1 MKLDPRQSTITS
13 DVNPVGDA
21 DPVKGFEPVIRAL
34 LKPGAYPH
42 PVANLQLLETHL
54 SWVILTGPYAYKIK
68 KPVAF
73 GFVDFSTEALR
84 AHACR
89 EELRLNRRL
98 SPQRYLDL
106 VAVVGPDPGP
116 GHGPGD
122 GTELTK
128 AVRMVQFDQRQLLP
142 AVLERGELSEPR
154 IAEFAEHL
162 ARFHRDAAQAPMDSA
177 WGLPAAVIQPVQDNL
192 SALASCT
199 AEGARLGRLGQWVD
213 EQGQRLTPWFG
224 QRRQGGFIR
233 ECHGDLHLGN
243 MLLGTDGIEVFDAL
257 EFSPTLRWID
267 PISELAFLVM
277 DLAVH
282 GQLEVGSQLLNHWIE
297 ASGDG
302 EGLRG
307 WAWYSV
313 YRALVRAKVT
323 WLRLG
328 QGGLSPEAIQ
338 QGHRDLQHYLN
349 LAEFWC
355 QSRPKGLVLMHGL
368 SGSGKSTVAAR
379 LSAAT
384 GAMVFRSDVER
395 KRLFGLWGPKPTRR
409 LEGELYG
416 PEASAYLY
424 GTALPQLVEPALAAG
439 LPVVLDACFLRH
451 CERQQMARLAEKLGV
466 PMQIVAC
473 DAPEPVL
480 RQRLL
485 ARTAAGVDPSDATV
499 EVMEH
504 QRTWLEPLTS
514 DEQAI
519 SHWVDAQGQTGREAQ
534 TTKEREKALAKA
546 VVARF
551 SP

>member
-1 MKLDPRQSTITS
+1 VTLDPRQRTITS
-13 DVNPVGDA
+13 GVKPVGDA
-21 DPVKGFEPVIRAL
+21 DPIKAFEPVIRAL
-34 LKPGAYPH
+34 LKPEAYPH
-42 PVANLQLLETHL
+42 PVADLHLLETHL

-73 GFVDFSTEALR
+73 GFVDFSTETLR
-84 AHACR
+84 AQACR

-106 VAVVGPDPGP
+106 VAVVGPGD
-116 GHGPGD
+116 GPGD
-122 GTELTK
+122 GAGAGAELTK
-128 AVRMVQFDQRQLLP
+128 AVRMVQFDQSQLLP
-142 AVLERGELSEPR
+142 AVLERGELSEPL
-154 IAEFAEHL
+154 IAAFAEHL
-162 ARFHRDAAQAPMDSA
+162 ARFHRDAAQAPMDSP

-192 SALASCT
+192 TALASCT
-199 AEGARLGRLGQWVD
+199 AEGARLGRLGQWVE
-213 EQGQRLTPWFG
+213 EQGQRLTPWFEK
-224 QRRQGGFIR
+224 RRQGGFIR

-243 MLLGTDGIEVFDAL
+243 MLLGADGIEVFDAL

-277 DLAVH
+277 DLEVH
-282 GQLEVGSQLLNHWIE
+282 GQLELGNQLLNHWVE
-297 ASGDG
+297 ASGDA

-328 QGGLSPEAIQ
+328 QGGLSPEARQ
-338 QGHRDLQHYLN
+338 QGHRDLEHYLN
-349 LAEFWC
+349 LAESWC
-355 QSRPKGLVLMHGL
+355 QPRPKGLVLMHGL

-384 GAMVFRSDVER
+384 GALVFRSDVER
-395 KRLFGLWGPKPTRR
+395 KRLFGFWGTKPTRR

-451 CERQQMARLAEKLGV
+451 GERQQMARLAARLGV
-466 PMQIVAC
+466 PIQIVAC
-473 DAPEPVL
+473 RAPEPVL

-485 ARTAAGVDPSDATV
+485 ARTAAGIDPSDATV

-504 QRTWLEPLTS
+504 QRTWIEPLS
-514 DEQAI
+514 KDEEAI
-519 SHWVDAQGQTGREAQ
+519 SHWVDALS
-534 TTKEREKALAKA
+534 EKALAQA

-551 SP
+551 RP

>member
-1 MKLDPRQSTITS
+1 MRLDPRQRTITS
-13 DVNPVGDA
+13 EVNPVGDA

-34 LKPGAYPH
+34 LKPEAYPH
-42 PVANLQLLETHL
+42 PVADLQLLETHL

-73 GFVDFSTEALR
+73 GFVDFSNEALR
-84 AHACR
+84 GQACR

-106 VAVVGPDPGP
+106 VAVVGP
-116 GHGPGD
+116 GHGP
-122 GTELTK
+122 ELTQ
-128 AVRMVQFDQRQLLP
+128 AVRMVQFDQSQLLP
-142 AVLERGELSEPR
+142 AVLERGALSEPL
-154 IAEFAEHL
+154 IAAFAKHL
-162 ARFHRDAAQAPMDSA
+162 ARFHGDAAQAPIDSP

-192 SALASCT
+192 TALASCT
-199 AEGARLGRLGQWVD
+199 TEAARLGRLGHWVE
-213 EQGQRLTPWFG
+213 EQGQRLTPWFE
-224 QRRQGGFIR
+224 QRRQGGHIR

-243 MLLGTDGIEVFDAL
+243 MLLGTGGIEVFDAL

-267 PISELAFLVM
+267 PISELAFLGM

-282 GQLEVGSQLLNHWIE
+282 GQLELGSQLLNHWIE

-328 QGGLSPEAIQ
+328 QGGLSPEANQ
-338 QGHRDLQHYLN
+338 QGHRDLQHYLD
-349 LAEFWC
+349 LAESWC

-395 KRLFGLWGPKPTRR
+395 KRLFGLWGTQPTRR

-451 CERQQMARLAEKLGV
+451 RERQQMARLAKKLGV

-473 DAPEPVL
+473 TAPEPVL

-485 ARTAAGVDPSDATV
+485 ARTAAGIDPSDATV

-504 QRTWLEPLTS
+504 QRTWIEPLTS

-519 SHWVDAQGQTGREAQ
+519 SHWVEGQVA
-534 TTKEREKALAKA
+534 KDSDKALAKA
-546 VVARF
+546 VAARF

>member
-1 MKLDPRQSTITS
+1 MRLDPRQRTITS
-13 DVNPVGDA
+13 EVNPVGDA
-21 DPVKGFEPVIRAL
+21 DPVKGFAPVIRAL

-42 PVANLQLLETHL
+42 PVADLQLLETHL

-73 GFVDFSTEALR
+73 GFVDFSTETLR
-84 AHACR
+84 AQACR

-106 VAVVGPDPGP
+106 VAVVGP
-116 GHGPGD
+116 GD
-122 GTELTK
+122 GPELTQ
-128 AVRMVQFDQRQLLP
+128 AVRMVQFDQSQLLP
-142 AVLERGELSEPR
+142 AVLERGELSEPL
-154 IAEFAEHL
+154 IAAFAEHL
-162 ARFHRDAAQAPMDSA
+162 ARFHRDAARAPMDSP

-192 SALASCT
+192 TALASCS
-199 AEGARLGRLGQWVD
+199 AEAARLGRLGQWVE
-213 EQGQRLTPWFG
+213 EQGRRLTPWFE
-224 QRRQGGFIR
+224 QRRQGGHIR

-267 PISELAFLVM
+267 PISELAFLGM
-277 DLAVH
+277 DLEVH
-282 GQLEVGSQLLNHWIE
+282 GQLELGSQLLNHWIE

-328 QGGLSPEAIQ
+328 QGGLSHEASQ
-338 QGHRDLQHYLN
+338 QGHRDLQHYLD
-349 LAEFWC
+349 LAESWC

-395 KRLFGLWGPKPTRR
+395 KRLFGLWGSQPTRR
-409 LEGELYG
+409 LEGEVYG

-451 CERQQMARLAEKLGV
+451 RERQQMARLAEKLGV
-466 PMQIVAC
+466 PIQIVAC
-473 DAPEPVL
+473 RAPEQVL

-485 ARTAAGVDPSDATV
+485 ARTAAGIDPSDATV

-504 QRTWLEPLTS
+504 QRTWIEPLTS

-519 SHWVDAQGQTGREAQ
+519 SHWVDAQEQTGGEVQ
-534 TTKEREKALAKA
+534 TTKESEKALAQA

-551 SP
+551 RP

>member
-1 MKLDPRQSTITS
+1 VRLDPRQRTITS
-13 DVNPVGDA
+13 EVNPVGDA

-42 PVANLQLLETHL
+42 PVADLQLLETHL

-84 AHACR
+84 GQACR

-106 VAVVGPDPGP
+106 VAVVGP
-116 GHGPGD
+116 GD
-122 GTELTK
+122 GPELTQ
-128 AVRMVQFDQRQLLP
+128 AVRMVQFDQSQLLP
-142 AVLERGELSEPR
+142 AVLERGALSEPL
-154 IAEFAEHL
+154 IAAFAKHL
-162 ARFHRDAAQAPMDSA
+162 ARFHGDAALAPIDSP

-192 SALASCT
+192 TALASCST
-199 AEGARLGRLGQWVD
+199 EAARLGRLGHWVE
-213 EQGQRLTPWFG
+213 EQGQRLTPWFE
-224 QRRQGGFIR
+224 QRRQGGHIR

-243 MLLGTDGIEVFDAL
+243 MLLGTGGIEVFDAL

-267 PISELAFLVM
+267 PISELAFLGM

-282 GQLEVGSQLLNHWIE
+282 GQLELGSQLLNHWIE

-328 QGGLSPEAIQ
+328 QGGLSPEASH
-338 QGHRDLQHYLN
+338 QGHRDLQHYLD
-349 LAEFWC
+349 LAESWC

-395 KRLFGLWGPKPTRR
+395 KRLFGLWGTQPTRR

-451 CERQQMARLAEKLGV
+451 RERQQMARLAKKLGV

-473 DAPEPVL
+473 TAPEPVL

-485 ARTAAGVDPSDATV
+485 ARTAAGIDPSDATV

-504 QRTWLEPLTS
+504 QRTWIEPLTS

-519 SHWVDAQGQTGREAQ
+519 SHWVGELS
-534 TTKEREKALAKA
+534 EKALAQA

-551 SP
+551 RP

>member
-1 MKLDPRQSTITS
+1 MTLDPRQRTITS
-13 DVNPVGDA
+13 GVNPVGDA

-34 LKPGAYPH
+34 LKPEAYPH
-42 PVANLQLLETHL
+42 PVADLQRLETHL

-84 AHACR
+84 AQACH

-106 VAVVGPDPGP
+106 VAVVGP
-116 GHGPGD
+116 GD
-122 GTELTK
+122 GPDLTKNELTQ
-128 AVRMVQFDQRQLLP
+128 AVRMVQFDQSQLLP
-142 AVLERGELSEPR
+142 AVLERGELTEPL
-154 IAEFAEHL
+154 IAAFAEHL
-162 ARFHRDAAQAPMDSA
+162 ARFHRDAAQAPADCP
-177 WGLPAAVIQPVQDNL
+177 WGLAAAVIQPVRDNL
-192 SALASCT
+192 TALASCS
-199 AEGARLGRLGQWVD
+199 AEGSRLGRLGQWVE
-213 EQGQRLTPWFG
+213 EQGQRLTPWFE

-243 MLLGTDGIEVFDAL
+243 MLLGTSGIEVFDAL

-267 PISELAFLVM
+267 PISELAFLGM

-282 GQLEVGSQLLNHWIE
+282 GQLELSSQLLNHWIE

-313 YRALVRAKVT
+313 YRALVRAKVS

-328 QGGLSPEAIQ
+328 QGGLSPEASQ

-349 LAEFWC
+349 LAESWC
-355 QSRPKGLVLMHGL
+355 QPRPKGLVLMHGL

-395 KRLFGLWGPKPTRR
+395 KRLFGLWGTKPTRR

-451 CERQQMARLAEKLGV
+451 SERQQMARLAEKLGV

-473 DAPEPVL
+473 RAPEPVL

-485 ARTAAGVDPSDATV
+485 ARTAAGTDPSDATV

-504 QRTWLEPLTS
+504 QRSWIEPLTS

-519 SHWVDAQGQTGREAQ
+519 SHWVGEQIAPGREAQ
-534 TTKEREKALAKA
+534 TTKESEKALAQA

-551 SP
+551 RP

>member
-1 MKLDPRQSTITS
+1 MTLDPRQRTITS
-13 DVNPVGDA
+13 GVKPVGDA
-21 DPVKGFEPVIRAL
+21 DPIKAFEPVIRAL
-34 LKPGAYPH
+34 LKPEAYPH
-42 PVANLQLLETHL
+42 PVADLHLLETHL

-73 GFVDFSTEALR
+73 GFVDFSTETLR
-84 AHACR
+84 AQACR

-98 SPQRYLDL
+98 SPQRYVDL
-106 VAVVGPDPGP
+106 VAVVGPGDGP
-116 GHGPGD
+116 GAGA
-122 GTELTK
+122 ELTK
-128 AVRMVQFDQRQLLP
+128 AVRMVQFDQSQLLP
-142 AVLERGELSEPR
+142 AVLERDELSEPL
-154 IAEFAEHL
+154 IAAFAEHL
-162 ARFHRDAAQAPMDSA
+162 ARFHRDAAQAPMDSP

-192 SALASCT
+192 TALASCT
-199 AEGARLGRLGQWVD
+199 AEAARLGRLGQWVE
-213 EQGQRLTPWFG
+213 EQSQRLTPWIG

-243 MLLGTDGIEVFDAL
+243 MLLGADGIEVFDAL

-282 GQLEVGSQLLNHWIE
+282 GQLELGNQLLNHWVE
-297 ASGDG
+297 ASGDA

-328 QGGLSPEAIQ
+328 QGGLSPEARQ
-338 QGHRDLQHYLN
+338 QGHRDLEHYLN
-349 LAEFWC
+349 LAESWC
-355 QSRPKGLVLMHGL
+355 QPRPKGLVLMHGL

-395 KRLFGLWGPKPTRR
+395 KRLFGLWGTKPTRR

-451 CERQQMARLAEKLGV
+451 SERQQMARLAARLGV
-466 PMQIVAC
+466 PIQIVAC
-473 DAPEPVL
+473 RAPEPVL

-485 ARTAAGVDPSDATV
+485 ARTAAGIDPSDATV

-504 QRTWLEPLTS
+504 QRTWIEPLS
-514 DEQAI
+514 KDEEAI
-519 SHWVDAQGQTGREAQ
+519 CHWVGELS
-534 TTKEREKALAKA
+534 EKALAQA

-551 SP
+551 RP

>member
-1 MKLDPRQSTITS
+1 MNRDPRQRTITS

-21 DPVKGFEPVIRAL
+21 DPVKRFEPVIRAL
-34 LKPGAYPH
+34 LKPEAYPH
-42 PVANLQLLETHL
+42 AVADVQLLETHL

-68 KPVAF
+68 KPVVF
-73 GFVDFSTEALR
+73 GFVDFSTAALR
-84 AHACR
+84 AQACR

-106 VAVVGPDPGP
+106 VAVVGP
-116 GHGPGD
+116 GD
-122 GTELTK
+122 GAQLAEPVLTE
-128 AVRMVQFDQRQLLP
+128 AVRMVQFDQGQLLP
-142 AVLERGELSEPR
+142 AVLERGELTEPLV
-154 IAEFAEHL
+154 AAFAEHL
-162 ARFHRDAAQAPMDSA
+162 ARFHSDAAQAPTPSS

-192 SALASCT
+192 TALASCT
-199 AEGARLGRLGQWVD
+199 AEGARLGRLGQWVE
-213 EQGQRLTPWFG
+213 EQGQQLTPWFE
-224 QRRQGGFIR
+224 QRRQGGHIR

-243 MLLGTDGIEVFDAL
+243 MLLGADGIEVFDAL

-282 GQLEVGSQLLNHWIE
+282 GQMEFGSQLLNHWIE
-297 ASGDG
+297 SSGDG

-313 YRALVRAKVT
+313 YRALVRAKVN

-328 QGGLSPEAIQ
+328 QGGLTPKARQ
-338 QGHRDLQHYLN
+338 QCHRELNHYLN
-349 LAEFWC
+349 LAESWC
-355 QSRPKGLVLMHGL
+355 QKRPKGLVLMHGL

-395 KRLFGLWGPKPTRR
+395 KRLFGLWGSKPSRR

-416 PEASAYLY
+416 PDATTYLY

-439 LPVVLDACFLRH
+439 LPVILDACFLKKS
-451 CERQQMARLAEKLGV
+451 ERQSMADLAEKLGA
-466 PMQIVAC
+466 PLQIVAC
-473 DAPEPVL
+473 HAPEPLL

-485 ARTAAGVDPSDATV
+485 ARMAAGLDPSDATV

-504 QRTWLEPLTS
+504 QRSWIEPLASEEEAITHWVEAQPTKDS
-514 DEQAI
+514 EQA
-519 SHWVDAQGQTGREAQ
+519 
-534 TTKEREKALAKA
+534 LANA

-551 SP
+551 RA

>member
-1 MKLDPRQSTITS
+1 MKLDLRQSTITS

-84 AHACR
+84 AQACR

-106 VAVVGPDPGP
+106 VAVV
-116 GHGPGD
+116 GPGD

-177 WGLPAAVIQPVQDNL
+177 WGLPQAVIQPVQDNL

-485 ARTAAGVDPSDATV
+485 ARAAAGVDPSDATV

>member
-1 MKLDPRQSTITS
+1 VKLDPRQSTITS
-13 DVNPVGDA
+13 DGNPVGDA

-42 PVANLQLLETHL
+42 PVADLQLLETHL

-84 AHACR
+84 SQACR

-106 VAVVGPDPGP
+106 VAVVGPGDGP
-116 GHGPGD
+116 G
-122 GTELTK
+122 LTK
-128 AVRMVQFDQRQLLP
+128 TNLTQAVRMVQFDQNQLLP
-142 AVLERGELSEPR
+142 AVLERGELSEPL
-154 IAEFAEHL
+154 IAAFAEHL
-162 ARFHRDAAQAPMDSA
+162 ARFHRDAAQAPMDSP

-192 SALASCT
+192 TALASCT
-199 AEGARLGRLGQWVD
+199 AEGARLGRLGPWVE
-213 EQGQRLTPWFG
+213 EQGKRLTPWFE
-224 QRRQGGFIR
+224 QRRQGGHIR

-267 PISELAFLVM
+267 PISELAFLGM

-282 GQLEVGSQLLNHWIE
+282 GRLELGSQLLNHWIE

-328 QGGLSPEAIQ
+328 QGGLSPEASQ
-338 QGHRDLQHYLN
+338 QGHRDLQHYLD
-349 LAEFWC
+349 LAESWC
-355 QSRPKGLVLMHGL
+355 QGRPKGLVLMHGL

-379 LSAAT
+379 LRAAT

-395 KRLFGLWGPKPTRR
+395 KRLFGLWGNQPTRQ

-416 PEASAYLY
+416 PEASVYLY

-451 CERQQMARLAEKLGV
+451 RERQQMARLAASLDV
-466 PMQIVAC
+466 PIQIVAC
-473 DAPEPVL
+473 AAPEPVL

-485 ARTAAGVDPSDATV
+485 ARTAAGIDPSDATV

-504 QRTWLEPLTS
+504 QRTWIEPLS
-514 DEQAI
+514 KDEEAI
-519 SHWVDAQGQTGREAQ
+519 TLWVDAKEQTGGEAQ
-534 TTKEREKALAKA
+534 TPKESEKALAQA

-551 SP
+551 RP

>member
-1 MKLDPRQSTITS
+1 MKLDPRQRTITS
-13 DVNPVGDA
+13 EVNPVGDA

-42 PVANLQLLETHL
+42 PVADLHLLETHL

-84 AHACR
+84 GQACR

-106 VAVVGPDPGP
+106 VAVVGP
-116 GHGPGD
+116 GHGPD
-122 GTELTK
+122 LTRNELTQ
-128 AVRMVQFDQRQLLP
+128 AVRMVQFDQSQLLP
-142 AVLERGELSEPR
+142 AVLERGELNEPL
-154 IAEFAEHL
+154 IAAFAERL
-162 ARFHRDAAQAPMDSA
+162 ARFHGDAAPAPMDSP

-192 SALASCT
+192 TALASCT
-199 AEGARLGRLGQWVD
+199 AEGARLGRLGHWV
-213 EQGQRLTPWFG
+213 EEEGQRLTPWFE
-224 QRRQGGFIR
+224 QRRQGGHIR

-243 MLLGTDGIEVFDAL
+243 MLLGDDGIEVFDAL

-267 PISELAFLVM
+267 PISELAFLGM

-282 GQLEVGSQLLNHWIE
+282 GQLELGSQLLNHWIE

-328 QGGLSPEAIQ
+328 QGGLSPEASQ
-338 QGHRDLQHYLN
+338 QGHRDLQRYLN
-349 LAEFWC
+349 LAESWC
-355 QSRPKGLVLMHGL
+355 QGRPKGLVLMHGL

-384 GAMVFRSDVER
+384 GALLFRSDVER
-395 KRLFGLWGPKPTRR
+395 KRLFGLWGTQPTHR

-424 GTALPQLVEPALAAG
+424 GTALPQLVEAALASG
-439 LPVVLDACFLRH
+439 LPVIVDACFLRH
-451 CERQQMARLAEKLGV
+451 WERQPMADLAVKLDV
-466 PMQIVAC
+466 PIQIVAC
-473 DAPEPVL
+473 SAPEPVL

-485 ARTAAGVDPSDATV
+485 GRTATGTDPSDATV
-499 EVMEH
+499 EVMEQ
-504 QRTWLEPLTS
+504 QRTWIEPLS
-514 DEQAI
+514 KDEEAI
-519 SHWVDAQGQTGREAQ
+519 SHWVGELRG
-534 TTKEREKALAKA
+534 KALAQA

-551 SP
+551 RP

>member
-1 MKLDPRQSTITS
+1 MTLDPRQRTITS
-13 DVNPVGDA
+13 GVKPVGDA
-21 DPVKGFEPVIRAL
+21 DPIKAFEPVIRAL
-34 LKPGAYPH
+34 LKPEAYPH
-42 PVANLQLLETHL
+42 PVADLHLLETHL

-73 GFVDFSTEALR
+73 GFVDFSTETLR
-84 AHACR
+84 AQACR

-98 SPQRYLDL
+98 SPQRYVDL
-106 VAVVGPDPGP
+106 VAVVGPGD
-116 GHGPGD
+116 GPGD
-122 GTELTK
+122 GAGAGAELTK
-128 AVRMVQFDQRQLLP
+128 AVRMVQFDQSQLLP
-142 AVLERGELSEPR
+142 AVLERDELSEPL
-154 IAEFAEHL
+154 IAAFAEHL
-162 ARFHRDAAQAPMDSA
+162 ARFHRDAAQAPMDSP

-192 SALASCT
+192 TALASCT
-199 AEGARLGRLGQWVD
+199 AEAARLGRLGQWVE
-213 EQGQRLTPWFG
+213 EQSQRLTPWIG

-243 MLLGTDGIEVFDAL
+243 MLLGADGIEVFDAL

-282 GQLEVGSQLLNHWIE
+282 GQLELGNQLLNHWVE
-297 ASGDG
+297 ASGDA

-328 QGGLSPEAIQ
+328 QGGLSPEARQ
-338 QGHRDLQHYLN
+338 QGHRDLEHYLN
-349 LAEFWC
+349 LAESWC
-355 QSRPKGLVLMHGL
+355 QPRPKGLVLMHGL

-384 GAMVFRSDVER
+384 GALVFRSDVER
-395 KRLFGLWGPKPTRR
+395 KRLFGFWGTKPTRR

-451 CERQQMARLAEKLGV
+451 SERQQMARLAARLGV
-466 PMQIVAC
+466 PIQIVAC
-473 DAPEPVL
+473 RAPEPVL

-485 ARTAAGVDPSDATV
+485 ARTAAGIDPSDATV

-504 QRTWLEPLTS
+504 QRTWIEPLS
-514 DEQAI
+514 KDEEAI
-519 SHWVDAQGQTGREAQ
+519 CHWVDALS
-534 TTKEREKALAKA
+534 EKALAHA

-551 SP
+551 RP

>member
-1 MKLDPRQSTITS
+1 MNRDPRQRTITS

-21 DPVKGFEPVIRAL
+21 DPVKRFEPVIRAL
-34 LKPGAYPH
+34 LKPEAYPH
-42 PVANLQLLETHL
+42 PVADLQLLETHL

-73 GFVDFSTEALR
+73 GFVDFSTESLR
-84 AHACR
+84 AQACR

-106 VAVVGPDPGP
+106 VAVVGPS
-116 GHGPGD
+116 HGPD
-122 GTELTK
+122 LTK
-128 AVRMVQFDQRQLLP
+128 AVRMVQFDQSQLLP
-142 AVLERGELSEPR
+142 AVLERGELSEPL
-154 IAEFAEHL
+154 IAEFAGHL
-162 ARFHRDAAQAPMDSA
+162 ARFHSDAAQAPMDSP
-177 WGLPAAVIQPVQDNL
+177 WGRPAAVIQPVQDNL
-192 SALASCT
+192 TALASCT
-199 AEGARLGRLGQWVD
+199 AEGARLGRLGQWVE
-213 EQGQRLTPWFG
+213 EQGQRLTPWFE
-224 QRRQGGFIR
+224 QRRKGGFIR

-243 MLLGTDGIEVFDAL
+243 MLLGVDGIEVFDAL

-267 PISELAFLVM
+267 PISELAFLGM
-277 DLAVH
+277 DLEVH
-282 GQLEVGSQLLNHWIE
+282 GQLELGSQLLNRWIE
-297 ASGDG
+297 ASGDA

-323 WLRLG
+323 WLRIG
-328 QGGLSPEAIQ
+328 QGGLSPEASQ
-338 QGHRDLQHYLN
+338 QGHRDLQLYLN
-349 LAEFWC
+349 LAESWC

-395 KRLFGLWGPKPTRR
+395 KRLFGLWGTKPTRQ

-424 GTALPQLVEPALAAG
+424 ATALPQLVKPALAAG

-451 CERQQMARLAEKLGV
+451 SERQQMAALAEKLGV
-466 PMQIVAC
+466 PMQIVGC
-473 DAPEPVL
+473 LAPEPVL

-485 ARTAAGVDPSDATV
+485 ARTAAGTDPSDATV

-504 QRTWLEPLTS
+504 QRTWIEPLTS

-519 SHWVDAQGQTGREAQ
+519 SHWVEVQ
-534 TTKEREKALAKA
+534 TTKDSEKALAQA
-546 VVARF
+546 VLARF
-551 SP
+551 RP

>member
-1 MKLDPRQSTITS
+1 VTLDPRQRTITS
-13 DVNPVGDA
+13 GVKQVGDA
-21 DPVKGFEPVIRAL
+21 DPIKAFEPVIRAL
-34 LKPGAYPH
+34 LKPEAYPH
-42 PVANLQLLETHL
+42 PVADLHLLETHL

-73 GFVDFSTEALR
+73 GFVDFSTETLR
-84 AHACR
+84 AQACR

-98 SPQRYLDL
+98 SPQRYVDL
-106 VAVVGPDPGP
+106 VAVVGPGD
-116 GHGPGD
+116 GPGD
-122 GTELTK
+122 GAGAGAELTK
-128 AVRMVQFDQRQLLP
+128 AVRMVQFDQSQLLP
-142 AVLERGELSEPR
+142 AVLERDELSEPL
-154 IAEFAEHL
+154 IAAFAEHL
-162 ARFHRDAAQAPMDSA
+162 ARFHRDAAQAPMDSP

-192 SALASCT
+192 TALASCT
-199 AEGARLGRLGQWVD
+199 AEAARLGRLGQWVE
-213 EQGQRLTPWFG
+213 EQSQRLTPWIG

-243 MLLGTDGIEVFDAL
+243 MLLGADGIEVFDAL

-282 GQLEVGSQLLNHWIE
+282 GQLELGNQLLNHWVE
-297 ASGDG
+297 ASGDA

-328 QGGLSPEAIQ
+328 QGGLSPEARQ
-338 QGHRDLQHYLN
+338 QGHRDLEHYLN
-349 LAEFWC
+349 LAESWC
-355 QSRPKGLVLMHGL
+355 QPRPKGLVLMHGL

-384 GAMVFRSDVER
+384 GALVFRSDVER
-395 KRLFGLWGPKPTRR
+395 KRLFGFWGTKPTRR

-451 CERQQMARLAEKLGV
+451 SERQQMARLAARLGV
-466 PMQIVAC
+466 PIQIVAC
-473 DAPEPVL
+473 RAPEPVL

-485 ARTAAGVDPSDATV
+485 ARTAAGIDPSDATV

-504 QRTWLEPLTS
+504 QRTWIEPLS
-514 DEQAI
+514 KDEEAI
-519 SHWVDAQGQTGREAQ
+519 CHWVDALS
-534 TTKEREKALAKA
+534 EKALAHA

-551 SP
+551 RP

>member
-1 MKLDPRQSTITS
+1 VTLDPRQRTITS
-13 DVNPVGDA
+13 EVNPVGDA

-34 LKPGAYPH
+34 LKPEAYPH
-42 PVANLQLLETHL
+42 PVADLHLLETHL

-84 AHACR
+84 AQACR

-106 VAVVGPDPGP
+106 VSVVGP
-116 GHGPGD
+116 GHGP
-122 GTELTK
+122 ELTK
-128 AVRMVQFDQRQLLP
+128 AVRMVQFDQRQLLA
-142 AVLERGELSEPR
+142 AVLERGELSEPL
-154 IAEFAEHL
+154 IAAFAEHL
-162 ARFHRDAAQAPMDSA
+162 ARFHRDADQAPMDSP

-192 SALASCT
+192 TALASCT
-199 AEGARLGRLGQWVD
+199 AEAARLGRLGQWVA

-243 MLLGTDGIEVFDAL
+243 MLLGPDGIEVFDAL

-277 DLAVH
+277 DLEVH
-282 GQLEVGSQLLNHWIE
+282 GQLELGSQLLNHWIE

-328 QGGLSPEAIQ
+328 QGGLSPEARQ
-338 QGHRDLQHYLN
+338 QGHRDLQLYLN
-349 LAEFWC
+349 LAESWC

-379 LSAAT
+379 LSTAT

-395 KRLFGLWGPKPTRR
+395 KRLFGLWGTKPTRR
-409 LEGELYG
+409 LEGDLYG
-416 PEASAYLY
+416 PEASDYLY

-451 CERQQMARLAEKLGV
+451 SERQQMARLAEKLGV

-473 DAPEPVL
+473 RAPEPVL

-485 ARTAAGVDPSDATV
+485 ARTAAGIDPSDATV

-504 QRTWLEPLTS
+504 QRTWIEPLTS

-519 SHWVDAQGQTGREAQ
+519 SHWVGAQTAPEREAQ
-534 TTKEREKALAKA
+534 ITKESEKALAQA
-546 VVARF
+546 VLAGFR
-551 SP
+551 P

>member
-1 MKLDPRQSTITS
+1 VKLDLRQSTITS

-84 AHACR
+84 AQACR

-106 VAVVGPDPGP
+106 VAVV
-116 GHGPGD
+116 GPGD

-177 WGLPAAVIQPVQDNL
+177 WGLPQAVIQPVQDNL

-485 ARTAAGVDPSDATV
+485 ARAAAGVDPSDATV

>member
-1 MKLDPRQSTITS
+1 MRLDPRQRTITS
-13 DVNPVGDA
+13 EVNPVGDA

-42 PVANLQLLETHL
+42 PVADLQLLETHL

-84 AHACR
+84 GQACR

-106 VAVVGPDPGP
+106 VAVVGP
-116 GHGPGD
+116 GD
-122 GTELTK
+122 GPELTQ
-128 AVRMVQFDQRQLLP
+128 AVRMVQFDQSQLLP
-142 AVLERGELSEPR
+142 AVLERGALSEPL
-154 IAEFAEHL
+154 IAAFAKHL
-162 ARFHRDAAQAPMDSA
+162 ARFHGDAAQAPIDSP

-192 SALASCT
+192 TALASCST
-199 AEGARLGRLGQWVD
+199 EAARLGRLGHWVE
-213 EQGQRLTPWFG
+213 EQGQRLTPWFE
-224 QRRQGGFIR
+224 QRRQGGHIR

-243 MLLGTDGIEVFDAL
+243 MLLGTGGIEVFDAL

-267 PISELAFLVM
+267 PISELAFLGM

-282 GQLEVGSQLLNHWIE
+282 GQLELGNQLLNHWIE

-328 QGGLSPEAIQ
+328 QGGLSPEASQ
-338 QGHRDLQHYLN
+338 QGHRDLQRYLN
-349 LAEFWC
+349 LAESWC

-395 KRLFGLWGPKPTRR
+395 KRLFGLWGTQPTRR

-451 CERQQMARLAEKLGV
+451 RERQQMARLAKKLGV

-473 DAPEPVL
+473 TAPEPVL

-485 ARTAAGVDPSDATV
+485 ARTAAGIDPSDATV

-504 QRTWLEPLTS
+504 QRTWIEPLTS

-519 SHWVDAQGQTGREAQ
+519 SHWVGELS
-534 TTKEREKALAKA
+534 EKALAQA

-551 SP
+551 RP

>member
-1 MKLDPRQSTITS
+1 VKLDPRQSTITS

-42 PVANLQLLETHL
+42 PVADLQLLETHL

-84 AHACR
+84 SQACR

-106 VAVVGPDPGP
+106 VAVVGPGDGP
-116 GHGPGD
+116 G
-122 GTELTK
+122 LTQ
-128 AVRMVQFDQRQLLP
+128 AVRMVQFDQSQLLP
-142 AVLERGELSEPR
+142 AVLERGELSEPL
-154 IAEFAEHL
+154 IAAFAEHL
-162 ARFHRDAAQAPMDSA
+162 ARFHRDAAQAPLDSP

-192 SALASCT
+192 TALASCT
-199 AEGARLGRLGQWVD
+199 GEGARLGRLGHWVE

-224 QRRQGGFIR
+224 QRRQGGHIR

-243 MLLGTDGIEVFDAL
+243 MLLGADGIEVFDAL

-267 PISELAFLVM
+267 PISELAFLGM

-282 GQLEVGSQLLNHWIE
+282 GQLELGSQLLNHWIE

-328 QGGLSPEAIQ
+328 QGGLSPEASE
-338 QGHRDLQHYLN
+338 QGHRDLQHYLD
-349 LAEFWC
+349 LAESWC

-368 SGSGKSTVAAR
+368 SGSGKSTMAAR

-395 KRLFGLWGPKPTRR
+395 KRLFGLWGTQQTRR

-424 GTALPQLVEPALAAG
+424 ETALPQLVEPALAAG

-451 CERQQMARLAEKLGV
+451 RERKQMARLAEKLGV

-473 DAPEPVL
+473 AAPEPVL

-485 ARTAAGVDPSDATV
+485 ARTAAGIDPSDATV

-504 QRTWLEPLTS
+504 QRTWIEPLNK
-514 DEQAI
+514 DEEAI
-519 SHWVDAQGQTGREAQ
+519 SHWVDAQEQTGGEAQ
-534 TTKEREKALAKA
+534 TTKESAKALAQA

-551 SP
+551 RP

>member
-1 MKLDPRQSTITS
+1 MTLDPRQRTITS
-13 DVNPVGDA
+13 GVKPVGDA
-21 DPVKGFEPVIRAL
+21 DPIKAFEPVIRAL
-34 LKPGAYPH
+34 LKPEAYPH
-42 PVANLQLLETHL
+42 PVADLHLLETHL

-73 GFVDFSTEALR
+73 GFVDFSTETLR
-84 AHACR
+84 AQACR

-98 SPQRYLDL
+98 SPQRYVDL
-106 VAVVGPDPGP
+106 VAVVGPGD
-116 GHGPGD
+116 GPGD
-122 GTELTK
+122 GAGAGAELTK
-128 AVRMVQFDQRQLLP
+128 AVRMVQFDQSQLLP
-142 AVLERGELSEPR
+142 AVLERDELSEPL
-154 IAEFAEHL
+154 IAAFAEHL
-162 ARFHRDAAQAPMDSA
+162 ARFHRDAAQAPMDSP

-192 SALASCT
+192 TALASCT
-199 AEGARLGRLGQWVD
+199 AEAARLGRLGQWVE
-213 EQGQRLTPWFG
+213 EQSQRLTPWIG

-243 MLLGTDGIEVFDAL
+243 MLLGADGIEVFDAL

-282 GQLEVGSQLLNHWIE
+282 GQLELGNQLLNHWVE
-297 ASGDG
+297 ASGDA

-328 QGGLSPEAIQ
+328 QGSLSPEARQ
-338 QGHRDLQHYLN
+338 QGHRDLEHYLN
-349 LAEFWC
+349 LAESWC
-355 QSRPKGLVLMHGL
+355 QPRPKGLVLMHGL

-384 GAMVFRSDVER
+384 GALVFRSDVER
-395 KRLFGLWGPKPTRR
+395 KRLFGFWGTKPTRR

-451 CERQQMARLAEKLGV
+451 SERQQMARLAARLGV
-466 PMQIVAC
+466 PIQIVAC
-473 DAPEPVL
+473 RAPEPVL

-485 ARTAAGVDPSDATV
+485 ARTAAGIDPSDATV

-504 QRTWLEPLTS
+504 QRTWIEPLS
-514 DEQAI
+514 KDEEAI
-519 SHWVDAQGQTGREAQ
+519 CHWVDALS
-534 TTKEREKALAKA
+534 EKALAHA

-551 SP
+551 RP

>member
-1 MKLDPRQSTITS
+1 MRLDPRQGTITS
-13 DVNPVGDA
+13 EVNPVGDA

-42 PVANLQLLETHL
+42 PVADLQLLETHL

-84 AHACR
+84 AQACR

-106 VAVVGPDPGP
+106 VAVVGP

-122 GTELTK
+122 GPDLTKTELTQ
-128 AVRMVQFDQRQLLP
+128 AVRMVQFDQSQLLP
-142 AVLERGELSEPR
+142 AVLERGALSEPL
-154 IAEFAEHL
+154 IAAFAKHL
-162 ARFHRDAAQAPMDSA
+162 ARFHGDAAQAPIDSP

-192 SALASCT
+192 TALASCT
-199 AEGARLGRLGQWVD
+199 TEAARLGRLGHWVE

-224 QRRQGGFIR
+224 QRRQGGHIR

-243 MLLGTDGIEVFDAL
+243 MLLGTGGIEVFDAL

-267 PISELAFLVM
+267 PISELAFLGM

-282 GQLEVGSQLLNHWIE
+282 GQLELGSQLLNHWIE

-328 QGGLSPEAIQ
+328 QGGLSPEASQ
-338 QGHRDLQHYLN
+338 QGHRDLQHYLD
-349 LAEFWC
+349 LAESWC

-395 KRLFGLWGPKPTRR
+395 KRLFGLWGTQPTRR

-451 CERQQMARLAEKLGV
+451 RERQQMARLAKKLGV

-473 DAPEPVL
+473 TAPEPVL

-485 ARTAAGVDPSDATV
+485 ARTAAGIDPSDATV

-504 QRTWLEPLTS
+504 QRTWIEPLTS

-519 SHWVDAQGQTGREAQ
+519 SHWVEGQVA
-534 TTKEREKALAKA
+534 KDSDKALAQA
-546 VVARF
+546 VAARF

>member
-1 MKLDPRQSTITS
+1 VNRDPRQRTITS

-21 DPVKGFEPVIRAL
+21 DPVKRFEPVIRAL
-34 LKPGAYPH
+34 LKPEAYPH

-73 GFVDFSTEALR
+73 GFVDFSTESLR
-84 AHACR
+84 AQACR

-106 VAVVGPDPGP
+106 VAVVGPS
-116 GHGPGD
+116 HGPD
-122 GTELTK
+122 LTK
-128 AVRMVQFDQRQLLP
+128 AVRMVQFDQSQLLP
-142 AVLERGELSEPR
+142 AVLERGELSEPL
-154 IAEFAEHL
+154 IAEFAGHL
-162 ARFHRDAAQAPMDSA
+162 ARFHSDAAQAPMDSP
-177 WGLPAAVIQPVQDNL
+177 WGRPAAVIQPVQDNL
-192 SALASCT
+192 TALASCT
-199 AEGARLGRLGQWVD
+199 AEGARLGRLGQWVE
-213 EQGQRLTPWFG
+213 EQGQRLTPLFE
-224 QRRQGGFIR
+224 QRRTGGFIR

-243 MLLGTDGIEVFDAL
+243 MLLGVDGIEVFDAL

-267 PISELAFLVM
+267 PISELAFLGM
-277 DLAVH
+277 DLEVH
-282 GQLEVGSQLLNHWIE
+282 GQRELGSQLLNRWIE
-297 ASGDG
+297 ASGDA
-302 EGLRG
+302 EGLSG

-323 WLRLG
+323 WLRIG
-328 QGGLSPEAIQ
+328 QGGLSPEASQ
-338 QGHRDLQHYLN
+338 QGHRDLQLYLN
-349 LAEFWC
+349 LAESWC

-395 KRLFGLWGPKPTRR
+395 KRLFGLWGTKPTRQ

-416 PEASAYLY
+416 PEASAHLY
-424 GTALPQLVEPALAAG
+424 ATALPQLVKPALAAG

-451 CERQQMARLAEKLGV
+451 SERQQMAALAEKLGV
-466 PMQIVAC
+466 PMQIVGC
-473 DAPEPVL
+473 LAPEPVL
-480 RQRLL
+480 HQRLL
-485 ARTAAGVDPSDATV
+485 ARTAAGTDPSDATV

-504 QRTWLEPLTS
+504 QRTWIEPLTS

-519 SHWVDAQGQTGREAQ
+519 SHWVEVQ
-534 TTKEREKALAKA
+534 TTKDSEKALAQA
-546 VVARF
+546 VLARF
-551 SP
+551 RP

>member
-1 MKLDPRQSTITS
+1 MRLDPRQRTITS
-13 DVNPVGDA
+13 EVNPVGDA

-42 PVANLQLLETHL
+42 PVADLHLLETHL
-54 SWVILTGPYAYKIK
+54 SWVILTGPFAYKIK

-84 AHACR
+84 AQACR

-106 VAVVGPDPGP
+106 VAVM
-116 GHGPGD
+116 GPGD
-122 GTELTK
+122 GPELTQ
-128 AVRMVQFDQRQLLP
+128 AVRMVQFDQSQLLP
-142 AVLERGELSEPR
+142 AVLDRGELSEPV
-154 IAEFAEHL
+154 IAAFAEHL
-162 ARFHRDAAQAPMDSA
+162 ARFHRDAAQAPRDSP

-192 SALASCT
+192 TALASCT
-199 AEGARLGRLGQWVD
+199 AEAARLGRLGQWVE

-243 MLLGTDGIEVFDAL
+243 MLLGADGIEVFDAL

-267 PISELAFLVM
+267 PISELAFLGM
-277 DLAVH
+277 DLEVH
-282 GQLEVGSQLLNHWIE
+282 GELELGNQLLNHWIE

-328 QGGLSPEAIQ
+328 QGGLSPEANQ
-338 QGHRDLQHYLN
+338 QGHRDLQHYLD
-349 LAEFWC
+349 LAESWC

-395 KRLFGLWGPKPTRR
+395 KRLFGLWGTQPTRR

-451 CERQQMARLAEKLGV
+451 RERQQMARLAKKLGV

-473 DAPEPVL
+473 TAPEPVL

-485 ARTAAGVDPSDATV
+485 ARTAAGIDPSDATV

-504 QRTWLEPLTS
+504 QRTWIEPLTS

-519 SHWVDAQGQTGREAQ
+519 SHWVEGQVA
-534 TTKEREKALAKA
+534 KDSEKALAKA
-546 VVARF
+546 VAARF

>member
-1 MKLDPRQSTITS
+1 MSRDPRQRSITS
-13 DVNPVGDA
+13 DGAPVGDS
-21 DPVKGFEPVIRAL
+21 DPVKAFEPVIRGL
-34 LKPGAYPH
+34 LKPEAYPH
-42 PVANLQLLETHL
+42 PVADLQLLETHL

-73 GFVDFSTEALR
+73 GFVDFSTAALR
-84 AHACR
+84 GRACR

-106 VAVVGPDPGP
+106 VTVV
-116 GHGPGD
+116 GPGD
-122 GTELTK
+122 GSVLTETMLTETVLTEAVLTE

-142 AVLERGELSEPR
+142 AVLERGALPEALV
-154 IAEFAEHL
+154 ITFAEQL
-162 ARFHRDAAQAPMDSA
+162 ARFHSDAAQAPTPSS

-192 SALASCT
+192 TALASCT
-199 AEGARLGRLGQWVD
+199 AEGERLGRLGQWVE
-213 EQGQRLTPWFG
+213 EQGQQLTPWFE
-224 QRRQGGFIR
+224 QRRQGGHIR

-243 MLLGTDGIEVFDAL
+243 MLLGANGIEVFDAL

-282 GQLEVGSQLLNHWIE
+282 GQMELGSQLLNHWIE
-297 ASGDG
+297 SSGDA

-313 YRALVRAKVT
+313 YRALVRAKVN

-328 QGGLSPEAIQ
+328 QAGLSPEASQ
-338 QGHRDLQHYLN
+338 QCVRDLEHYLV
-349 LAEFWC
+349 LAESWC
-355 QSRPKGLVLMHGL
+355 QPKSKGLVLMHGL

-379 LSAAT
+379 LSGAT

-395 KRLFGLWGPKPTRR
+395 KRLFGLWGTKPTRR

-416 PEASAYLY
+416 PEASGYLY
-424 GTALPQLVEPALAAG
+424 GTALPKLVEAALAAG
-439 LPVVLDACFLRH
+439 LPVILDACFLKQS
-451 CERQQMARLAEKLGV
+451 ERLAMAALAKRLGV
-466 PMQIVAC
+466 PLQIVAC
-473 DAPEPVL
+473 RAPEPVL

-485 ARTAAGVDPSDATV
+485 ARTAAGIDPSDATV

-504 QRTWLEPLTS
+504 QRGWIEPLS
-514 DEQAI
+514 SEEEAI
-519 SHWVDAQGQTGREAQ
+519 CHWVEGQ
-534 TTKEREKALAKA
+534 TTKDSEKALTNA
-546 VVARF
+546 VIARF
-551 SP
+551 RP

>member
-1 MKLDPRQSTITS
+1 MTLDPRQRTITS
-13 DVNPVGDA
+13 GVKPVGDA
-21 DPVKGFEPVIRAL
+21 DPIKAFEPVIRAL
-34 LKPGAYPH
+34 LKPEAYPH
-42 PVANLQLLETHL
+42 PVADLHLLETHL

-73 GFVDFSTEALR
+73 GFVDFSTETLR
-84 AHACR
+84 AQACR

-106 VAVVGPDPGP
+106 VAVVGP
-116 GHGPGD
+116 GD
-122 GTELTK
+122 GAELTK
-128 AVRMVQFDQRQLLP
+128 AVRMVQFDQSQLLP
-142 AVLERGELSEPR
+142 AVLERDELSEPL
-154 IAEFAEHL
+154 IAAFAEHL
-162 ARFHRDAAQAPMDSA
+162 ARFHRDAAQAPMDSP

-192 SALASCT
+192 TALASCT
-199 AEGARLGRLGQWVD
+199 AEAARLGRLGQWVE
-213 EQGQRLTPWFG
+213 EQSQRLTPWIG

-243 MLLGTDGIEVFDAL
+243 MLLGADGIEVFDAL

-282 GQLEVGSQLLNHWIE
+282 GQLELGNQLLNHWVE
-297 ASGDG
+297 ASGDA

-328 QGGLSPEAIQ
+328 QGSLSPEARQ
-338 QGHRDLQHYLN
+338 QGHRDLEHYLN
-349 LAEFWC
+349 LAESWC
-355 QSRPKGLVLMHGL
+355 QPRPKGLVLMHGL

-384 GAMVFRSDVER
+384 GALVFRSDVER
-395 KRLFGLWGPKPTRR
+395 KRLFGFWGTKPTRR

-451 CERQQMARLAEKLGV
+451 SERQQMARLAARLGV
-466 PMQIVAC
+466 PIQIVAC
-473 DAPEPVL
+473 RAPEPVL

-485 ARTAAGVDPSDATV
+485 ARTAAGIDPSDATV

-504 QRTWLEPLTS
+504 QRTWIEPLS
-514 DEQAI
+514 KDEEAI
-519 SHWVDAQGQTGREAQ
+519 CHWVDALS
-534 TTKEREKALAKA
+534 EKALAHA

-551 SP
+551 RP

>member
-1 MKLDPRQSTITS
+1 MTLDPRQRTITS
-13 DVNPVGDA
+13 GVKPVGDA
-21 DPVKGFEPVIRAL
+21 DPIKAFEPVIRAL
-34 LKPGAYPH
+34 LKPEAYPH
-42 PVANLQLLETHL
+42 PVADLHLLETHL

-73 GFVDFSTEALR
+73 GFVDFSTETLR
-84 AHACR
+84 AQACR

-98 SPQRYLDL
+98 SPQRYVDL
-106 VAVVGPDPGP
+106 VAVVGPGD
-116 GHGPGD
+116 GPGD
-122 GTELTK
+122 GAGAGAELTK
-128 AVRMVQFDQRQLLP
+128 AVRMVQFDQSQLLP
-142 AVLERGELSEPR
+142 AVLERDELSEPL
-154 IAEFAEHL
+154 IAAFAEHL
-162 ARFHRDAAQAPMDSA
+162 ARFHRDAAQAPMDSP

-192 SALASCT
+192 TALASCT
-199 AEGARLGRLGQWVD
+199 AEAARLGRLGQWVE
-213 EQGQRLTPWFG
+213 EQSQRLTPWIG

-243 MLLGTDGIEVFDAL
+243 MLLGADGIEVFDAL

-282 GQLEVGSQLLNHWIE
+282 GQLELGNQLLNHWVE
-297 ASGDG
+297 ASGDA

-328 QGGLSPEAIQ
+328 QGGLSPEARQ
-338 QGHRDLQHYLN
+338 QGHRDLEHYLN
-349 LAEFWC
+349 LAESWC
-355 QSRPKGLVLMHGL
+355 QPRPKGLVLMHGL

-384 GAMVFRSDVER
+384 GALVFRSDVER
-395 KRLFGLWGPKPTRR
+395 KRLFGFWGTKPTRR

-451 CERQQMARLAEKLGV
+451 SERQQMARLAARLGV
-466 PMQIVAC
+466 PIQIVAC
-473 DAPEPVL
+473 RAPEPVL

-485 ARTAAGVDPSDATV
+485 ARTAAGIDPSDATV

-504 QRTWLEPLTS
+504 QRTWIEPLS
-514 DEQAI
+514 KDEEAI
-519 SHWVDAQGQTGREAQ
+519 CHWVDALS
-534 TTKEREKALAKA
+534 EKALAHA

-551 SP
+551 RT

>member
-13 DVNPVGDA
+13 DVNPVRDA

-42 PVANLQLLETHL
+42 PVADLQLLETHL

-84 AHACR
+84 SQACR

-106 VAVVGPDPGP
+106 VAVVGPGD
-116 GHGPGD
+116 GPGD
-122 GTELTK
+122 GPGLTQ
-128 AVRMVQFDQRQLLP
+128 AVRMVQFDQSQLLP
-142 AVLERGELSEPR
+142 AVLERGELSEPL
-154 IAEFAEHL
+154 IAAFAEHL
-162 ARFHRDAAQAPMDSA
+162 ARFHRDAAQAPLDSP

-192 SALASCT
+192 TALASCT
-199 AEGARLGRLGQWVD
+199 GEGARLGRLGHWVE

-224 QRRQGGFIR
+224 QRRQGGHIR

-243 MLLGTDGIEVFDAL
+243 MLLGADGIEVFDAL

-267 PISELAFLVM
+267 PISELAFLGM

-282 GQLEVGSQLLNHWIE
+282 GQLELGSQLLNHWIE

-328 QGGLSPEAIQ
+328 QGGLSPEASH
-338 QGHRDLQHYLN
+338 QGHRDLQHYLD
-349 LAEFWC
+349 LAESWC

-395 KRLFGLWGPKPTRR
+395 KRLFGLWGTQPTRR

-451 CERQQMARLAEKLGV
+451 RERQQMARLAKKLGV

-473 DAPEPVL
+473 TAPEPVL

-485 ARTAAGVDPSDATV
+485 ARTAAGIDPSDATV

-504 QRTWLEPLTS
+504 QRSWIEPLTS

-519 SHWVDAQGQTGREAQ
+519 SHWVGELS
-534 TTKEREKALAKA
+534 EKALAQA

-551 SP
+551 RP

>member
-21 DPVKGFEPVIRAL
+21 DPVRGFEPVIRAL

-42 PVANLQLLETHL
+42 PVADLQLLETHL

-73 GFVDFSTEALR
+73 GFVDFSTDALR
-84 AHACR
+84 SHACR

-106 VAVVGPDPGP
+106 VAVVGP
-116 GHGPGD
+116 GD
-122 GTELTK
+122 GPELTQ
-128 AVRMVQFDQRQLLP
+128 AVRMVQFDQSQLLP
-142 AVLERGELSEPR
+142 AVLERGELSEPL
-154 IAEFAEHL
+154 IAAFAKHL
-162 ARFHRDAAQAPMDSA
+162 ARFHRDAAQAPLDSP

-192 SALASCT
+192 TALASCT
-199 AEGARLGRLGQWVD
+199 GEGARLGRLGQWVE
-213 EQGQRLTPWFG
+213 EQGRRLTPWFG
-224 QRRQGGFIR
+224 QRRQGGHIR

-243 MLLGTDGIEVFDAL
+243 MLLGADAIEVFDAL

-267 PISELAFLVM
+267 PISELAFLGM

-282 GQLEVGSQLLNHWIE
+282 GQLELGSQLLNHWIE

-328 QGGLSPEAIQ
+328 QGGLSPEASQ
-338 QGHRDLQHYLN
+338 QGHRDLKHYLD
-349 LAEFWC
+349 LAESWC

-395 KRLFGLWGPKPTRR
+395 KRLFGLWGTQPTRR

-451 CERQQMARLAEKLGV
+451 RERQQMARLAEKLGV
-466 PMQIVAC
+466 PIQIVAC
-473 DAPEPVL
+473 AVPEPVL

-485 ARTAAGVDPSDATV
+485 ARTAAGIDPSDATV

-504 QRTWLEPLTS
+504 QRTWIEPLTS
-514 DEQAI
+514 DEEAI
-519 SHWVDAQGQTGREAQ
+519 SHWVDAQGQTGREVE
-534 TTKEREKALAKA
+534 TTKESEKALAQA

-551 SP
+551 RP